1 MGKMTVEK
9 SGICH
14 RVVQMRLTYLIV
26 ILFLLASSA
35 AAQLAPDKERFDV
48 VIHPG
53 EVEEKTLKVTN
64 VGDESISKISST
76 SVSGTAKDFIFL
88 GIPEA
93 KEGKALLQ
101 PQDKAEIKIFFA
113 IPPETKPGSYTG
125 FIYLLDSSPP
135 SMPIAI
141 EFNVDVIGVGSYG
154 VGMTINDAR
163 SSSIFAKADET
174 AQFDLAVKNLGTF
187 RDVASINTSA
197 LPEGWTVTL
206 VDGEKEQSLP
216 YELSLQ
222 PGVTHIM
229 KLQIQSSQPGKES
242 KMRITATS
250 LGNSTKN
257 ATVEAQVDFGMAIR
271 GYNVDIEVPERMVA
285 NKTYKGSF
293 AVMLDVREKVLVGVV
308 TPQDLMVIPL
318 AQVVDVTP
326 DNPGNA
332 SFSMLASKPGEYP
345 LVFKLI
351 DSNGIPMPEEVTTVK
366 VVQPEGVAVLTG
378 DDFLYST
385 VASLA
390 AQDNR
395 TVPVITVPRGKLS
408 ENDLEQLQG
417 YARIVI
423 LGNESIVSGDAEKE
437 LIGTETKRIEGGS
450 LCETC
455 WRFVAELRQNG
466 ISRVV
471 LSTTKPSDV
480 FRAYRYATING
491 LPVVICDGDPNSATL
506 SVIENLTKRNVTL
519 SKVLTM
525 GEVGEGTAKAL
536 AGMNISMEAA
546 E

>member
-1 MGKMTVEK
+1 
-9 SGICH
+9 
-14 RVVQMRLTYLIV
+14 MRPVYLIV
-26 ILFLLASSA
+26 ILFLLAGSA

-53 EVEEKTLKVTN
+53 EVEERTLKVIN
-64 VGDESISKISST
+64 VGDAPISKIAST

-88 GIPEA
+88 GIPEP
-93 KEGKALLQ
+93 KEGKDLLQ

-113 IPPETKPGSYTG
+113 IPPETKAGSYTG

-141 EFNVDVIGVGSYG
+141 EFNVEVIGSESYG
-154 VGMTINDAR
+154 VAMTINDAK

-206 VDGEKEQSLP
+206 VDGEKEHSLP
-216 YELSLQ
+216 YELPLQ
-222 PGVTHIM
+222 PGVTHTM
-229 KLQIQSSQPGKES
+229 KLRVQSSQSGKNGD
-242 KMRITATS
+242 MDITVTS

-257 ATVEAQVDFGMAIR
+257 ATVEAEVDFGMAIR
-271 GYNVDIEVPERMVA
+271 GYNVDVEVPDRMVV

-293 AVMLDVREKVLVGVV
+293 AVILDVKEKVLVGIV
-308 TPQDLMVIPL
+308 TPPELMVIPL
-318 AQVVDVTP
+318 AQVVAVTP

-345 LVFKLI
+345 IVFKLV

-366 VVQPEGVAVLTG
+366 VVPPEGEAILTG

-395 TVPVITVPRGKLS
+395 TLPVITVPQGKPS
-408 ENDLEQLQG
+408 AGDLEQLQG

-437 LIGTETKRIEGGS
+437 LTGTETKRIGGGS
-450 LCETC
+450 LCGDS
-455 WRFVAELRQNG
+455 WSFIAEIWQNG

-471 LSTTKPSDV
+471 LSTSKPADV
-480 FRAYRYATING
+480 FRAYRYARING
-491 LPVVICDGDPNSATL
+491 LPMVICDGKPNDAALT
-506 SVIENLTKRNVTL
+506 VIENLTRRNVTL
-519 SKVLTM
+519 SKVLTV
-525 GEVGEGTAKAL
+525 GEVGEGTSKAL
-536 AGMNISMEAA
+536 AGMNISMEVA